1 MGSLASGENLSAH
14 FFSHSRSCAFT
25 AQPAKSQLITT
36 TLHKTDLKT
45 MADPLGTVMQV
56 VEVVGKAIEI
66 YKKIQDA
73 PEQVRRIG
81 KRMGILNTILG
92 QLEILLRTDEKRA
105 LARLGPAL
113 TDQLLDVIEDIR
125 KESEE
130 VRILFVKWDK
140 DIGPCQ
146 YHTPLLQFS
155 VL

>member
-1 MGSLASGENLSAH
+1 
-14 FFSHSRSCAFT
+14 
-25 AQPAKSQLITT
+25 
-36 TLHKTDLKT
+36 
-45 MADPLGTVMQV
+45 MADPLGTLMQV

-105 LARLGPAL
+105 LARLGPAM
-113 TDQLLDVIEDIR
+113 TDELLDVIEDIR
-125 KESEE
+125 KDSEE
-130 VRILFVKWDK
+130 VRVLFVKWDK

-146 YHTPLLQFS
+146 YHSSPVTVIRSMSSRTFQNVSLWDP
-155 VL
+155 